1 MAGFGNGTDIHAILP
16 VYHSGT
22 SISTAGPPV
31 VGQLVLTVTP
41 EFGHPLQLFDA
52 ERADQNRHAAVGGE
66 IRPIDPS
73 KDFRPKNRLPILR
86 LKLGECEELL
96 AVRAKARR
104 CVVLAVA
111 DGIPDNHLPV
121 GERNKAR
128 NAFQRPSYLVAPAY
142 SVSTPAEP
150 RAMTVT
156 IAARAECLVYP
167 QLVFLPRSGG
177 IIQQDSVVRL
187 DRAFWTT
194 LSPPSQLY
202 AAALSDIR
210 MSILQGQLQVLR
222 GEEPGKEYLEMVE
235 LLRGELAEAHAQ
247 HLP

>member
-1 MAGFGNGTDIHAILP
+1 
-16 VYHSGT
+16 
-22 SISTAGPPV
+22 
-31 VGQLVLTVTP
+31 
-41 EFGHPLQLFDA
+41 
-52 ERADQNRHAAVGGE
+52 
-66 IRPIDPS
+66 
-73 KDFRPKNRLPILR
+73 
-86 LKLGECEELL
+86 
-96 AVRAKARR
+96 
-104 CVVLAVA
+104 
-111 DGIPDNHLPV
+111 
-121 GERNKAR
+121 
-128 NAFQRPSYLVAPAY
+128 
-142 SVSTPAEP
+142 
-150 RAMTVT
+150 MTVT